1 MDIRPLHTKIDK
13 SIQTT
18 HGVVVLESAEGF
30 PKAESNLYCLST
42 DGKLIWQAEKP
53 EPYTLYTRMKLNEEN
68 AATLSTYTS
77 SGHACELN
85 LGTGQILSK
94 TSIQ

>member
-1 MDIRPLHTKIDK
+1 MDVQPLHTRIEK

-18 HGVVVLESAEGF
+18 YGVVVLEAAEGF
-30 PKAESNLYCLST
+30 PKAESNLYCLSAN
-42 DGKLIWQAEKP
+42 GKLLWQAEKP

-68 AATLSTYTS
+68 AATLSTYTV
-77 SGHACELN
+77 SGHACELD